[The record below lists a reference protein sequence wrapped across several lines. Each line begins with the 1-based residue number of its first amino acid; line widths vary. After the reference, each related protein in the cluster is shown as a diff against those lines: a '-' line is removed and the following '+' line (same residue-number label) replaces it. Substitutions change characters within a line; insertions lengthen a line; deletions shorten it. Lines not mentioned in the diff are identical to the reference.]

1 MHLRISTRLSFGRHR
16 KRQMRLPTE
25 KNDLREHDAAKHN
38 AQHGQ

>member
-16 KRQMRLPTE
+16 KRQMRLATE
-25 KNDLREHDAAKHN
+25 KNNLRKHGAAKHN